1 MSYAQYYNLINTTVA
16 VFSRTDMLTRKIYV
30 MTVSMVSIISC
41 HPKLNPLVVKTVSV
55 YLALQAQS
63 AVKYH
68 GDLSLGALAP
78 SPAESSLTCSRL

>member
-1 MSYAQYYNLINTTVA
+1 
-16 VFSRTDMLTRKIYV
+16 

-55 YLALQAQS
+55 YVAFQAQS
-63 AVKYH
+63 AIKYH

-78 SPAESSLTCSRL
+78 TPAESSLTCSRL